1 MANADGSVIFF
12 CDLDS
17 TKAQKK
23 LSKLRDEIS
32 ELNSKLEKETGN
44 KMNLEKQLDAA
55 SQAAKATEERVKMLR
70 KEVERLNDR
79 EWIQKQGF
87 TQNEYQTQV
96 LDRRAAAE
104 AELKQQEELLHTQ
117 TKEVKTLSAAYE
129 ETTANIDSMTAR
141 LDKHLTTVC
150 LQSDKGQVKQLSLY
164 SHTVFFATLRRTLRA
179 TVHFGAHTW
188 ESGVLIRSCARMHS
202 SVLIREHLLSE
213 KLTFALDGH
222 GSAYEQHLSDRR
234 LHDRV
239 ESIISVH
246 SVTSMLCI
254 SSLTDTPDR
263 SATKEKRV
271 PR

>member
-1 MANADGSVIFF
+1 MANADGSVIFS

-23 LSKLRDEIS
+23 LSKLRDEIKGGFKTRRCCS
-32 ELNSKLEKETGN
+32 PLPACKTHGNTARITISTG
-44 KMNLEKQLDAA
+44 K
-55 SQAAKATEERVKMLR
+55 AKAHRSVPVGFLR
-70 KEVERLNDR
+70 YMRGSIGKRL
-79 EWIQKQGF
+79 
-87 TQNEYQTQV
+87 TV
-96 LDRRAAAE
+96 
-104 AELKQQEELLHTQ
+104 
-117 TKEVKTLSAAYE
+117 
-129 ETTANIDSMTAR
+129 
-141 LDKHLTTVC
+141 KHLTTVC